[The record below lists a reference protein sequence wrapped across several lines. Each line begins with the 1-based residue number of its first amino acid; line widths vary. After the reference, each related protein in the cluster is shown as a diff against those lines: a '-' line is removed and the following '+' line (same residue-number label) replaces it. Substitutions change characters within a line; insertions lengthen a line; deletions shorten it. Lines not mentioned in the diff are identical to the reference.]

1 MSAALEARVRALEE
15 RLAAVEAV
23 QEIHNLKARYG
34 ELVDSR
40 YTKGGP
46 RPAAEL
52 AQIADEIVLLF
63 SEDAVWD
70 GGGRL
75 GLWQGRAKIR
85 ERFLEPT
92 LGFTLH
98 YFVKPRIEVAGE
110 RARALGHPRAHHL
123 RRRPRRLDGGRR
135 ARRVRA
141 RRRALAPH
149 AHEARRRLHGP
160 GPGRLDAPLTPAVR
174 TTDRSLALPPQVEAE
189 LAPRGS
195 WATST

>member
-1 MSAALEARVRALEE
+1 MSAGLEARVRALEE

-40 YTKGGP
+40 YAKGGP

-52 AQIADEIVLLF
+52 ARIADEIVLLF

-70 GGGRL
+70 GGERL

-98 YFVKPRIEVAGE
+98 YFVKPQIEVAGDVARGRWDILAPITYADG
-110 RARALGHPRAHHL
+110 RAGWMAGVEHDEYARV
-123 RRRPRRLDGGRR
+123 GGRW
-135 ARRVRA
+135 
-141 RRRALAPH
+141 
-149 AHEARRRLHGP
+149 LHTRMKLDVAFMGP
-160 GPGRLDAPLTPAVR
+160 GQDGWTRR
-174 TTDRSLALPPQVEAE
+174 
-189 LAPRGS
+189 
-195 WATST
+195 